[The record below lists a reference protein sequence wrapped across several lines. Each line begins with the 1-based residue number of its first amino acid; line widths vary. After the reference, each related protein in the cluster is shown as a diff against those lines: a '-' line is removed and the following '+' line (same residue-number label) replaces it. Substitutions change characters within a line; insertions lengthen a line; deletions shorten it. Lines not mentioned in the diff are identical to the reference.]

1 VKAKIALF
9 LSLLLAFSLLADG
22 IEVRADLDDDLK
34 EEVSSID
41 ALVISSLRFKDSGRL
56 RSRRTT
62 TNLSALS
69 GGFGVRSENFLSA
82 ARIKKPSTC
91 SQQELY
97 SLQQVYRL

>member
-1 VKAKIALF
+1 MKAKIALF

-34 EEVSSID
+34 EEASSID
-41 ALVISSLRFKDSGRL
+41 ALVISLRFKDSGRL

-62 TNLSALS
+62 TNSSVLS

-82 ARIKKPSTC
+82 ARIKKPSTF

>member
-9 LSLLLAFSLLADG
+9 LSLLLAFSLLADA

-34 EEVSSID
+34 EEASSID
-41 ALVISSLRFKDSGRL
+41 ALVISLRFKDSGRL

-69 GGFGVRSENFLSA
+69 GGFGVRSENFLST
-82 ARIKKPSTC
+82 ARIKKPSTF

>member
-1 VKAKIALF
+1 MKAKIALF

-22 IEVRADLDDDLK
+22 IEMRADLDDDLK
-34 EEVSSID
+34 EEASSID
-41 ALVISSLRFKDSGRL
+41 ALVISLRFKDSGRL

-69 GGFGVRSENFLSA
+69 GGFGVRSENFLST
-82 ARIKKPSTC
+82 ARIKKPSTF

>member
-1 VKAKIALF
+1 MKAKIALF

-34 EEVSSID
+34 EEAFSID
-41 ALVISSLRFKDSGRL
+41 ALVISLRFKDSGRL

-69 GGFGVRSENFLSA
+69 GGFGVRSENFLST
-82 ARIKKPSTC
+82 ARIKKPSTF